1 MGVEVGVVIGLIG
14 VAILIVPFIIQIYVG
29 SNQGSTG
36 AKRALEASSAIIA
49 VAVIFFVGGL
59 ILAAYFSGKEIV
71 AAQSAITGEGAR
83 YGGKYGGEGAEFV
96 AEHPQLLELAAA

>member
-1 MGVEVGVVIGLIG
+1 MGVEVGVVMGLIG

-29 SNQGSTG
+29 SKQGSTG

-49 VAVIFFVGGL
+49 IAVIFFVGGL

-71 AAQSAITGEGAR
+71 AAQSSVT
-83 YGGKYGGEGAEFV
+83 GEGAEFV
-96 AEHPQLLELAAA
+96 AKHPQLLELAAA